1 VVWGAP
7 SVSIVT
13 VVACCVD
20 HRRLSETLPAVH
32 VTGDGAAVNFPMVGW
47 PGVTG
52 VVVVVTG
59 ELVLVVEEGGGLVGT
74 VTLSSLLP
82 LVSKT
87 MAPPISRAPAKIP
100 PMIHHHFVVSVPPPA
115 GGVGSMGVGSM
126 GVGSVGYAI
135 STDYGFIRPPGATT
149 RRST

>member
-1 VVWGAP
+1 
-7 SVSIVT
+7 
-13 VVACCVD
+13 
-20 HRRLSETLPAVH
+20 
-32 VTGDGAAVNFPMVGW
+32 
-47 PGVTG
+47 
-52 VVVVVTG
+52 VVTG

-100 PMIHHHFVVSVPPPA
+100 PMIHHHFVVSLPPAA
-115 GGVGSMGVGSM
+115 GGVGSR

-135 STDYGFIRPPGATT
+135 STDYGFTRPPRATT
-149 RRST
+149 LRST